1 MQLIALELS
10 DNAARGRST
19 LVSAD
24 ELGLGRPPEPS
35 EQVVLHDTWTGDYFY
50 AVIAEAADGAY
61 EIQLG
66 IRLPEPMALG
76 RVTGFPGPSASAPTR
91 AASEVAV
98 ELRSSLTVR

>member
-1 MQLIALELS
+1 MQLIALELA
-10 DNAARGRST
+10 DNAARSRSA

-35 EQVVLHDTWTGDYFY
+35 EQVVLHDTWTGEYFY

-66 IRLPEPMALG
+66 IRLPEQMALG
-76 RVTGFPGPSASAPTR
+76 RVTGFPGPSASAPSQ
-91 AASEVAV
+91 AASEVAAQ
-98 ELRSSLTVR
+98 LRNSLTGR